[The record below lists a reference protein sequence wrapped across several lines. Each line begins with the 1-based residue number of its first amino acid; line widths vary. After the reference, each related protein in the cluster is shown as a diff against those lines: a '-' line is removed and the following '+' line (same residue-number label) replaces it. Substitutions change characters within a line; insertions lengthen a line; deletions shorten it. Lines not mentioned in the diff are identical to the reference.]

1 MRDAADGRVGGVL
14 TEDDDEAASDVFT
27 LLFSLLRIFAG
38 KKGEA
43 LTSRMSLFSFVTNG
57 EGVLS
62 QSLNFVF
69 NRGKRLCN

>member
-43 LTSRMSLFSFVTNG
+43 LASRMSLF
-57 EGVLS
+57 L
-62 QSLNFVF
+62 L
-69 NRGKRLCN
+69 